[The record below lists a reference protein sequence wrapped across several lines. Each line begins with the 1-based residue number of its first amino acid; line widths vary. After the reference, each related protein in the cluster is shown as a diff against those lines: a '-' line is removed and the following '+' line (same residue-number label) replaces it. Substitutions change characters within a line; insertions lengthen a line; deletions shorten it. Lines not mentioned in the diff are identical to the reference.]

1 MQHLLEVIE
10 HLATIDVDTME
21 RDELAAVVR
30 TASRVRGWLDAL
42 DVRCVRRARLLATD
56 GRGEPAESF
65 LGRCGNRSSK
75 DSTATADRHT
85 VADAL
90 PSFEQS
96 LAVGEVSA
104 GHLDAVAAATK
115 HLDAQHRAEF
125 AMHEPALLG
134 HATHESVDAFQRRC
148 RDLARTVTTAH
159 GASDADELD
168 RQRAMA
174 SLRQWVDKATGMHH
188 LHAELDPVRAAAV
201 DKALNRALGQRRAL
215 DGNARTPWQQLKVD
229 SFVDAVSGGTILE
242 GAAGGIDDPDT
253 TACTTGVRETDTGR
267 RRHLGLGGHGD
278 VTAMLSQI
286 DARIP
291 EIAVHVDLHTLLV
304 GAHDHGL
311 CETDDGV
318 PLPISTVRRLC
329 CDAEV
334 LPIVLDGS
342 GIALD
347 VGRSKRTATPAQR
360 RALRAMHRTCG
371 NADCTV
377 PFSQTRA
384 HHVQWW
390 TRDHGPTE
398 IDNLLPL
405 CERCHHLVHEGG
417 WTVTMTPD
425 RVATWSRPDG
435 IVHHVGSTVDRQP

>member
-1 MQHLLEVIE
+1 MQQLLEDIE
-10 HLATIDVDTME
+10 HLATVDVDAMD
-21 RDELAAVVR
+21 RDELATVVR
-30 TASRVRGWLDAL
+30 TASHVRGWLDAL

-56 GRGEPAESF
+56 GRAEPAESL

-75 DSTATADRHT
+75 DSTLVADRHT
-85 VADAL
+85 IAEAL
-90 PSFEQS
+90 PSFEES
-96 LAVGEVSA
+96 LAVGGISA

-115 HLDAQHRAEF
+115 RLDAQHRAEF
-125 AMHEPALLG
+125 AMHEPALLE
-134 HATHESVDAFQRRC
+134 HATSESVDAFHRRC
-148 RDLARTVTTAH
+148 RDLARSVTSAN

-174 SLRQWVDKATGMHH
+174 SWRQWVDKATGMHH

-201 DKALNRALGQRRAL
+201 DKALNHALAHRRRL
-215 DGNARTPWQQLKVD
+215 DGNAHTPWQQLKVD
-229 SFVDAVSGGTILE
+229 SFVDAISGGTIAE
-242 GAAGGIDDPDT
+242 GVAAS
-253 TACTTGVRETDTGR
+253 TDV
-267 RRHLGLGGHGD
+267 D
-278 VTAMLSQI
+278 AMLSRI

-291 EIAVHVDLHTLLV
+291 EIAIHVDLQTLLV
-304 GAHDHGL
+304 GAHEHGL

-318 PLPISTVRRLC
+318 PLPVSTVRRLC
-329 CDAEV
+329 CDADV

-342 GIALD
+342 GLAVD
-347 VGRSKRTATPAQR
+347 VGRSRRTATPAQR

-371 NADCTV
+371 NPDCSV

-384 HHVQWW
+384 HHVAWW

-405 CERCHHLVHEGG
+405 CERCHHLVHEGS

-425 RVATWSRPDG
+425 RVATWTRPDG
-435 IVHHVGSTVDRQP
+435 TVHQVGSTIDRAP